1 MKTVHK
7 ILSVILLILAAA
19 LSPAVAYG
27 FAPDIYAPSSVLA
40 EGRWVKISV
49 AETGMHLIS
58 TADLRAW
65 GFTDPSAVRVYGYG
79 GRRIPDHFTR
89 SNYVD
94 DLPMV
99 QSTVTPRGIV
109 FYGVGPATRIDVSG
123 SQWHYQSLNPYSER
137 GYYFLS
143 DTGEPMREIPSEGRA
158 PGEKMAT
165 TFIQALSHELD
176 VTSPIQSG
184 HLLVG
189 EDFRYD
195 KSRTFTFRMPGRVE
209 GTPVWMQTDF
219 FAASSSTTTLSFTA
233 NGTDLPRLS
242 NDRVLGASEGGDTCR
257 VRKTFV
263 PTGETL
269 VFGIAAAVSASASIA
284 ALDNI
289 NVNYERRLSL
299 AASEPLAFTIPT
311 GYSPMLSGA
320 DENTRIWDVTDPL
333 SIISVAATR
342 TGDGMAWTSEVYG
355 RRSYVAWKEGG
366 TFLTPRL
373 AERSVTAQNLHAEE
387 NPDMVIIAHPDLLSQ
402 AQRIADLHTSGADQL
417 KVLVTTPAPVYN
429 EFASGVA
436 DYNAFRR
443 LMKMFYDRA
452 QADPSQRAPRYVL
465 FMGGVSPDHRRLTA
479 AWKNSSAT
487 LLPVWQ
493 TNVGQNDSY
502 SYSSDDPVAYL
513 DDDSGLI
520 NGRDLMRL
528 AVGRIPAR
536 SLAEAKVFTDRLVK
550 YVQNPAEGEWRN
562 RVVLL
567 ADDGDEAI
575 HLSQTEDVEA
585 AMRGN
590 QWGNQLTY
598 NKVYL
603 DSYNLSGG
611 VAQVGRDKLHRLLE
625 EGVVWWNYIG
635 HASPT
640 AMTAEGIFVYQDHF
654 NLYLQLFFFF

>member
-1 MKTVHK
+1 
-7 ILSVILLILAAA
+7 
-19 LSPAVAYG
+19 
-27 FAPDIYAPSSVLA
+27 
-40 EGRWVKISV
+40 
-49 AETGMHLIS
+49 
-58 TADLRAW
+58 
-65 GFTDPSAVRVYGYG
+65 
-79 GRRIPDHFTR
+79 
-89 SNYVD
+89 
-94 DLPMV
+94 
-99 QSTVTPRGIV
+99 
-109 FYGVGPATRIDVSG
+109 
-123 SQWHYQSLNPYSER
+123 PYSER

-219 FAASSSTTTLSFTA
+219 FAASSSTTTLAFTA

-242 NDRVLGASEGGDTCR
+242 TDRVLGASEGGDTCR

-269 VFGIAAAVSASASIA
+269 VLGITAAVSPSASIA

-366 TFLTPRL
+366 TFFTPRL

-387 NPDMVIIAHPDLLSQ
+387 NPDMVIITHPDLLSQ

-452 QADPSQRAPRYVL
+452 QADPSLRAPRYVL

-479 AWKNSSAT
+479 AWKSSTAT

-493 TNVGQNDSY
+493 TNVGQND
-502 SYSSDDPVAYL
+502 
-513 DDDSGLI
+513 
-520 NGRDLMRL
+520 
-528 AVGRIPAR
+528 
-536 SLAEAKVFTDRLVK
+536 
-550 YVQNPAEGEWRN
+550 
-562 RVVLL
+562 
-567 ADDGDEAI
+567 
-575 HLSQTEDVEA
+575 
-585 AMRGN
+585 
-590 QWGNQLTY
+590 
-598 NKVYL
+598 
-603 DSYNLSGG
+603 
-611 VAQVGRDKLHRLLE
+611 
-625 EGVVWWNYIG
+625 
-635 HASPT
+635 
-640 AMTAEGIFVYQDHF
+640 
-654 NLYLQLFFFF
+654 